1 MNEGVVL
8 ENDSGSRRI
17 RIAYGCVLLVLT
29 AICGALVPSHG
40 FMPGMCAVLFGVA
53 GLAVIVGSMTNATG
67 TGPCPGCGAILTD
80 VPLEVEATACTNCG
94 AFAIA
99 RGGRLFPTP
108 EDNVASHA
116 VYPVIL
122 EPGAQPDF
130 RGMCVACGAPATA
143 SAQREMSKT
152 VVGAPGVGRLVK
164 DWSIAVPACAA
175 HAAPD
180 ANGNIAGVTSFGGT
194 LSIRSYRAWRAA
206 MGR

>member
-1 MNEGVVL
+1 MNEGVAL
-8 ENDSGSRRI
+8 ESDPGSRRMK
-17 RIAYGCVLLVLT
+17 IAYGCVLLVLT
-29 AICGALVPSHG
+29 AICGALVPSYG
-40 FMPGMCAVLFGVA
+40 FMPGMGAFLFGVA
-53 GLAVIVGSMTNATG
+53 GLAVIVGAMTSATG
-67 TGPCPGCGAILTD
+67 KGPCPGCGALLTD
-80 VPLEVEATACTNCG
+80 VPFDVEATACTKCG

-108 EDNVASHA
+108 EDNVASHG
-116 VYPVIL
+116 VYPVRI
-122 EPGAQPDF
+122 EPGTQPDF

-143 SAQREMSKT
+143 SAPREMSKT

-164 DWSIAVPACAA
+164 KWSIAVPACAA

-180 ANGNIAGVTSFGGT
+180 TNGNTAGVTSFGGT